1 MSNFAIME
9 ILFFI
14 ALGVIIIFPLVWS
27 SSNTRQKSDIL
38 STVGLDLSQSAKKKS
53 ESKDSI
59 KRANVQ
65 IECAKNWVNKSQ
77 YNNRID
83 YWIAVKDII
92 ASSDMPHD
100 DFYTHFQFG
109 DDDDIKQLCFK
120 IIDNKIRD
128 LSK

>member
-1 MSNFAIME
+1 ME

-14 ALGVIIIFPLVWS
+14 IVGILIIFPLVWS
-27 SSNTRQKSDIL
+27 SSNTREKSDIL

-53 ESKDSI
+53 ENKDRI

-65 IECAKNWVNKSQ
+65 IECAKNWVNKSS

-92 ASSDMPHD
+92 ANSDRPHD

-109 DDDDIKQLCFK
+109 DDYDIMQLCIK
-120 IIDNKIRD
+120 IIDDKIKD